1 MALRFVVQCALAAG
15 LLTLACAPASAQQN
29 IGAAATAHNDVK
41 HGSAGKIAPLATGD
55 SVFKDES
62 VRTGQESTAKLVF
75 LDSTALAVG
84 PTSSVVLDRFI
95 YDPSPTSQAMAVN
108 LTKGVFRFTTGALD
122 KSAYSIATPT
132 AAIGVRGTVLDIAVQ
147 GSRTRV
153 TLVEGRALV
162 CPARKGPAFEQAARD
177 CSHGAAPRAPGA
189 PKCECVELVNAGQT
203 AQVGLSGGQ
212 PHASLTTATVDFAS
226 LCSGDS
232 SLCSGASGS
241 PAASFADAGAPGG
254 AVLCGR

>member
-1 MALRFVVQCALAAG
+1 MPLRFIVGCALGAAVVAFVG
-15 LLTLACAPASAQQN
+15 APASAQQN
-29 IGAAATAHNDVK
+29 IGAAATTHNDVK
-41 HGSAGKIAPLATGD
+41 HGAAGRIAPLATGD

-177 CSHGAAPRAPGA
+177 CSHGVARRAPGA
-189 PKCECVELVNAGQT
+189 PKCDCVELVDAGQT
-203 AQVGLSGGQ
+203 AQVGLNGGQ

-232 SLCSGASGS
+232 SLCSGAS

-254 AVLCGR
+254 AALCGR